1 MVEATSRKIGK
12 LAGEVAIP
20 GDKSVSHR
28 ALMLGAL
35 AIGTT
40 RIEGLLEGEDILRTA
55 DAVQAMGATV
65 ERSDDGVWSVTGV
78 GVGGLAEPE
87 DVIYMGNAGTG
98 ARLMMGVLAGH
109 DMTAFM
115 TGDVSLRSRPMERV
129 SVPLREMG
137 ARILARDCGRL
148 PLAVVGASDPMPI
161 EYRLPVPSAQVKSAV
176 LLAGLSAP
184 GETSVFEPDPTRDH
198 TERMMRHFGAT
209 VRMET
214 DTQGVRRVTL
224 VGQPELTAADVTVPR
239 DFSSAAFPM
248 VAALLAP
255 GSEIKLPGIGLN
267 PHRSGLL
274 TTLLEMGADIE
285 QQNVREDGGEPIADL
300 MVRAGPLKSV
310 TVPPERAPS
319 MIDEYQ
325 VLSVAAAF
333 AAGETRMCG
342 LAELRVKESDRLAA
356 VADGLTAN
364 GVAVKIEG
372 DDLIVTGRGGPVAGG
387 GRVEVRH
394 DHRTAMSFLVMGV
407 ATDAPVTVDDAAPI
421 DTSFPGFTELMNGI
435 GADISRGNE

>member
-1 MVEATSRKIGK
+1 MLEATSRKARK

-87 DVIYMGNAGTG
+87 DVIDMGNAGTG

-129 SVPLREMG
+129 SVPLLEMG
-137 ARILARDCGRL
+137 ARILARDGGRL

-184 GETSVFEPDPTRDH
+184 GETSVFEPEPTRDH

-214 DTQGVRRVTL
+214 DTQGMRRVTL

-239 DFSSAAFPM
+239 DFSSAVFPM

-255 GSEIKLPGIGLN
+255 GSEIKLP
-267 PHRSGLL
+267 RS
-274 TTLLEMGADIE
+274 DDSI
-285 QQNVREDGGEPIADL
+285 RI
-300 MVRAGPLKSV
+300 
-310 TVPPERAPS
+310 
-319 MIDEYQ
+319 
-325 VLSVAAAF
+325 AAAY
-333 AAGETRMCG
+333 
-342 LAELRVKESDRLAA
+342 
-356 VADGLTAN
+356 
-364 GVAVKIEG
+364 
-372 DDLIVTGRGGPVAGG
+372 
-387 GRVEVRH
+387 
-394 DHRTAMSFLVMGV
+394 
-407 ATDAPVTVDDAAPI
+407 
-421 DTSFPGFTELMNGI
+421 
-435 GADISRGNE
+435 

>member
-1 MVEATSRKIGK
+1 VLEATSRKAGK
-12 LAGEVAIP
+12 LTGEATVP

-35 AIGTT
+35 ALGTT

-55 DAVQAMGATV
+55 AAMRAMGATV
-65 ERSDDGVWSVTGV
+65 ERSDEGVWSVTGV

-87 DVIYMGNAGTG
+87 DVIDMGNAGTG

-109 DMTAFM
+109 DMTAFL
-115 TGDVSLRSRPMERV
+115 TGDESLRSRPMERV

-137 ARILARDCGRL
+137 ARILARDGGRL
-148 PLAVVGASDPMPI
+148 PLAVVGAAEPMPI
-161 EYRLPVPSAQVKSAV
+161 EYRLPMASAQVKSAV
-176 LLAGLSAP
+176 LLAGLGAP
-184 GETSVFEPDPTRDH
+184 GETSVIEPEPTRDH

-209 VRMET
+209 VRMES
-214 DTQGVRRVTL
+214 DAQGERRVTL
-224 VGQPELTAADVTVPR
+224 VGQPELTAADVVVPR

-255 GSEIKLPGIGLN
+255 GSEIELPGIGLN

-285 QQNVREDGGEPIADL
+285 QKNVREDGGEPIADL
-300 MVRAGPLKSV
+300 LVRAGPLQGV

-325 VLSVAAAF
+325 ILAVAASF
-333 AAGETRMCG
+333 AAGVTRMCG

-356 VADGLTAN
+356 IADGLAAN
-364 GVAVKIEG
+364 GVAVEIAG
-372 DDLIVTGRGGPVAGG
+372 DDLIVTGQAGSVAGG
-387 GRVEVRH
+387 GRVAVRH
-394 DHRTAMSFLVMGV
+394 DHRTAMSFLAMGV
-407 ATDAPVTVDDAAPI
+407 ATDAPVTVDDAGPM
-421 DTSFPGFTELMNGI
+421 DTSFPGFTELMNGL
-435 GADISRGNE
+435 GADISRDTA

>member
-1 MVEATSRKIGK
+1 
-12 LAGEVAIP
+12 
-20 GDKSVSHR
+20 
-28 ALMLGAL
+28 
-35 AIGTT
+35 
-40 RIEGLLEGEDILRTA
+40 
-55 DAVQAMGATV
+55 
-65 ERSDDGVWSVTGV
+65 
-78 GVGGLAEPE
+78 
-87 DVIYMGNAGTG
+87 
-98 ARLMMGVLAGH
+98 MMGVLAGH

-129 SVPLREMG
+129 SVPLCEMG
-137 ARILARDCGRL
+137 ARILARDGGRL

-176 LLAGLSAP
+176 LFAGLSAP
-184 GETSVFEPDPTRDH
+184 GETSVFEPEPTRDH

-214 DTQGVRRVTL
+214 DTQGMRRVTL

-239 DFSSAAFPM
+239 DFSSAVFPM

-356 VADGLTAN
+356 VQ
-364 GVAVKIEG
+364 
-372 DDLIVTGRGGPVAGG
+372 
-387 GRVEVRH
+387 
-394 DHRTAMSFLVMGV
+394 
-407 ATDAPVTVDDAAPI
+407 TDPYGKWRCCED
-421 DTSFPGFTELMNGI
+421 
-435 GADISRGNE
+435 